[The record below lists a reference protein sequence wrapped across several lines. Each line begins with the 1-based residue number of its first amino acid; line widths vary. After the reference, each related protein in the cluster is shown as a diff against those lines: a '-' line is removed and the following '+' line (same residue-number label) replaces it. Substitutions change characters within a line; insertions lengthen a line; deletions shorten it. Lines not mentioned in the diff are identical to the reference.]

1 MSRCLAMIAL
11 PNPSAVSLV
20 VKYAERGDRSM
31 PVPPAQVPGAPVVGE
46 QVIRA
51 VAAAPGGWLAAG
63 GVRRRLVLARAGAVD
78 CPEPV
83 THDSKVPPIRWRW
96 QINVRQRGPL

>member
-1 MSRCLAMIAL
+1 MFDDLVFSELTVIRGL
-11 PNPSAVSLV
+11 PGQTPVG
-20 VKYAERGDRSM
+20 GDRAM
-31 PVPPAQVPGAPVVGE
+31 PVPSAQLPGAPVVGG
-46 QVIRA
+46 QVIHA
-51 VAAAPGGWLAAG
+51 VAAAPGERLAVG

-83 THDSKVPPIRWRW
+83 MHDFKVPPIRWRW